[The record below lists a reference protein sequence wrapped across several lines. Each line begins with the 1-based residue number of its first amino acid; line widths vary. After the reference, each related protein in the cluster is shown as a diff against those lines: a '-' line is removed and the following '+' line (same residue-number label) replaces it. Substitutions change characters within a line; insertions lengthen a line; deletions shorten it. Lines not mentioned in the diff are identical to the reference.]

1 MNAAIEPWLPKSIIL
16 LRHYNRHKF
25 LSDLVAGVTVGLV
38 ALPLAMAFAIASGV
52 PPQAGL
58 YCAIITGFLI
68 SALGGSKTQIGGPT
82 GAFVVVVAGIIAKY
96 GIDGL
101 FTCTMMA
108 GVLLVLLGITGM
120 GTAVKYFPRPVII
133 GFTNGIA
140 ILIASTQIRDL
151 FGLRMDHV
159 PGDFFHRM
167 KAFGQAAN
175 TISWQATAVA
185 LASLAIMILCLKY
198 AKRVPGAIIV
208 TFAATAAVTL
218 WHLPVE
224 TIGTRFGGIPSGLP
238 TLAIPKFHYD
248 VFRQLLSSAFT
259 VAMLGAIESLMS
271 AVVSDRMSKD
281 KHNPNVELMAQGVAN
296 IVSPL
301 FGGLPATGAIARTAT
316 NVRAGAKTPVAGMIH
331 ALTLL
336 AIVLFAAPLV
346 KNVPLAALAAILMV
360 VAYNMG
366 DWEEIPEILKLS
378 TADIAV
384 WFLTM
389 TLTVVADL
397 TFAVEVG
404 MVLAALMFIRKVS
417 RTTTVTRVTRDYVED
432 SRVHVLQGKD
442 IPEYATVFRIHGPF
456 LFGATDKFGDILDT
470 LNTLPPIVI
479 LRLRNMTAID
489 ATGLGAIRD
498 LADTLHES
506 GRSLLLCGAREQ
518 PSQLMKQA
526 EFERHVGAE
535 NICGSITEALQ
546 RAAEVYRHHHAEKA
560 TSELPV
566 GK

>member
-1 MNAAIEPWLPKSIIL
+1 MTPAITAWLPKSVLL
-16 LRHYNRHKF
+16 LRKYDRHKF
-25 LSDLVAGVTVGLV
+25 LSDLIAGITVGLV
-38 ALPLAMAFAIASGV
+38 ALPLAMAFAIASGL
-52 PPQAGL
+52 PPQAGI
-58 YCAIITGFLI
+58 YCAIVTGFLI

-82 GAFVVVVAGIIAKY
+82 GAFVVVISGIVAKY

-101 FTCTMMA
+101 FACTMMA
-108 GVLLVLLGITGM
+108 GLLLVLLGVTGM
-120 GTAVKYFPRPVII
+120 GTAVKYFPRPVIV

-167 KAFGQAAN
+167 KAFAQAWS
-175 TISWQATAVA
+175 TISIPATTV
-185 LASLAIMILCLKY
+185 SLVSIVVMIFCLKY
-198 AKRVPGAIIV
+198 AKRIPGAILV
-208 TFAATAAVTL
+208 TFGVTAAVAL
-218 WHLPVE
+218 FRLPVE

-238 TLAIPKFHYD
+238 GIAMPKLHYD
-248 VFRQLLSSAFT
+248 IIRQLLSPAFT

-271 AVVSDRMSKD
+271 AVVSDRMSND

-296 IVSPL
+296 IMSPL

-316 NVRAGAKTPVAGMIH
+316 NVRSGAKTPVAGMIH

-346 KNVPLAALAAILMV
+346 KNVPLAALAAILMI

-384 WFLTM
+384 WLITL

-417 RTTTVTRVTRDYVED
+417 RTTTVTRVTQGYVEE

-442 IPEYATVFRIHGPF
+442 IPAYATVFRIHGPF
-456 LFGATDKFGDILDT
+456 LFGATDKFAEIFDQLDK
-470 LNTLPPIVI
+470 LPPIVI

-489 ATGLGAIRD
+489 ATGLGAIQD
-498 LADTLHES
+498 LADQLHES
-506 GRSLLLCGAREQ
+506 RRSLILCGAREQ
-518 PSQLMKQA
+518 PSQLMRQA

-535 NICGSITEALQ
+535 NICESINDALR
-546 RAAEVYRHHHAEKA
+546 RAAEIYESARSAKPEMSSVE
-560 TSELPV
+560 
-566 GK
+566 